1 MATKMVRVGE
11 KTFERFK
18 TVCAALDVPIGASA
32 TEALDDWI
40 TAHWQAASDEI
51 KAWFELEGSG
61 PSQSV

>member
-18 TVCAALDVPIGASA
+18 AVCAALDLPIGGSA

-40 TAHWQAASDEI
+40 ARHWEAASEEI
-51 KAWFELEGSG
+51 KTVFDLTDD
-61 PSQSV
+61 Q